1 MAAWT
6 VGLIVTLIVLVI
18 IAAVSVA
25 MGWARILVH
34 LLWAAAVLL
43 RAGTI
48 IWAHV
53 IYLGFVLASDSC
65 ATRMTWVF
73 W

>member
-1 MAAWT
+1 MVTWT
-6 VGLIVTLIVLVI
+6 VVLIVTLIVLVI
-18 IAAVSVA
+18 IATASVA

-34 LLWAAAVLL
+34 LLRTAAVLL
-43 RAGTI
+43 RASTI

-53 IYLGFVLASDSC
+53 IYLGLVLASDSC
-65 ATRMTWVF
+65 AARMTRVF